1 MYFFFFRQLR
11 KENHSTKGE
20 IKTLETKNTELV
32 SVLSRSNQKI
42 LELKSELNEKKTILE
57 EKNALISENTKL
69 KALTAQQRNRL
80 KLCHQEIEDS
90 REELNVLETII
101 SQLSLS
107 TSEEVQ

>member
-1 MYFFFFRQLR
+1 MYFFFRQLR

-20 IKTLETKNTELV
+20 IKTLKAKNTEMV

-42 LELKSELNEKKTILE
+42 LELKSELNEKETILQ
-57 EKNALISENTKL
+57 EKNALISENRKL